1 MKKLLLL
8 ALLSAAIAI
17 CAHAQD
23 ADYKFSVQLQAGPS
37 IPLGRFVHK
46 SFPTIHDTS
55 GNALIGG
62 SVNVQLQYQF
72 AKRFGVSLLLG
83 ASINPQDEK
92 YLEKELKKG
101 TAIGSPFGGLPEPNG
116 SEANI
121 SSSVDAKSWKVF
133 RIMPG
138 VYYSFPLARGSKFSL
153 KPMLSAGVCKTAVPA
168 YSYKYAYRSSLVGII
183 GNGYESKQKLPFTF
197 CYQLSLG
204 AHYAISK
211 KVYLIFDAAYF
222 NASSSL
228 KYSYYERMP
237 VSNGGVFTGTSPF
250 YGDAKSGKKRYGLA
264 SLNMLAG
271 AGIRF

>member
-23 ADYKFSVQLQAGPS
+23 TEYKFSVQLQAGPS
-37 IPLGRFVHK
+37 IPLSRFAHK

-72 AKRFGVSLLLG
+72 AKRAGVSLLLG
-83 ASINPQDEK
+83 ASINPQDERYFK
-92 YLEKELKKG
+92 KE
-101 TAIGSPFGGLPEPNG
+101 IDNG
-116 SEANI
+116 NEYI
-121 SSSVDAKSWKVF
+121 VSSADAKSWKVF
-133 RIMPG
+133 KIMPG
-138 VYYSFPLARGSKFSL
+138 VYYSFPLAPGAKFSL
-153 KPMLSAGVCKTAVPA
+153 KPLLSAGVCKTAVPA
-168 YSYKYAYRSSLVGII
+168 FAYKDFYSSPSVINASGFTTAR
-183 GNGYESKQKLPFTF
+183 QKLPFTF

-222 NASSSL
+222 NASPSL